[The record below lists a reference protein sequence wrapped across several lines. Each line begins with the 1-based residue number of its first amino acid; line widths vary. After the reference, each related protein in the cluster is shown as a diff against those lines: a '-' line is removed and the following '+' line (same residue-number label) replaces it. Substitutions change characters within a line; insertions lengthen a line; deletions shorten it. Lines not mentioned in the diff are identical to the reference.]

1 MSHRSPQGWWLYYWC
16 AVLTLIGRERI
27 RVLAVVPNSTN
38 VTVTIFSFDRP
49 ITEEYVVDLDTKR
62 IGVFVYKYPIRL
74 QHQSVEHHT
83 TFPSIK
89 NLVLVIISLG
99 CYTDYLLIIRET
111 YSVIVI
117 CHFQRML
124 DIYRLSVSATSL
136 YSL

>member
-1 MSHRSPQGWWLYYWC
+1 M
-16 AVLTLIGRERI
+16 

-38 VTVTIFSFDRP
+38 VPVKIFSFDRP
-49 ITEEYVVDLDTKR
+49 FTEEYVVDLDTKR
-62 IGVFVYKYPIRL
+62 MGVFAYKYPIQL
-74 QHQSVEHHT
+74 EHQSVEHHT

-124 DIYRLSVSATSL
+124 DTL
-136 YSL
+136 